1 RAWPPPLRRPEPPRA
16 ACPRRQRPRTPS
28 SSAAPPPPL
37 TPRHLFRRGCTGRPA
52 PRRRSRR
59 PSRRRSVGSRPS
71 RPPEA
76 ALRWRPCART
86 SRGPPSGVVKGLLNK
101 VCPEKFTTVVEKLI
115 AIKVTSVEALEI
127 IIELIFKKALSE
139 PHYSETYADLVFS
152 LRSVFPEFPAPDGGR
167 PTTFKSSVLNI
178 CQVEFEELLAAPE
191 PSEHEKAGHGCEEL
205 EALCQERR
213 GRMRANMRF
222 VGHLFLR
229 QLLSTKVVCGILREL
244 VLCDLQDVA
253 PQEHALDCACEL
265 LNSVGFTL
273 EAMPSG
279 QCALPVV
286 FGRLDELR
294 AMKTRDGKSL
304 YTKRIQF
311 MIKDIIDTRE
321 AGWTRKVF
329 RSAAKT
335 KEEIRMNSA
344 GQGPHGETVVVGQRP
359 LYLSADPERFLRVC
373 TA

>member
-1 RAWPPPLRRPEPPRA
+1 GVATPASAPGAAPSGVPAAAKAKELGGPPAAAHAAPSVSAGLHRQTSAPTTVAPPLPAPLRRQQTEPSPGGRSPLA
-16 ACPRRQRPRTPS
+16 AMRKD
-28 SSAAPPPPL
+28 L
-37 TPRHLFRRGCTGRPA
+37 GEL
-52 PRRRSRR
+52 
-59 PSRRRSVGSRPS
+59 
-71 RPPEA
+71 E
-76 ALRWRPCART
+76 ALRRE
-86 SRGPPSGVVKGLLNK
+86 VKGLLNK

-311 MIKDIIDTRE
+311 MIKDDIIDTRE